1 MRWRISPRCC
11 FDVQPEVH
19 PESLRAALTAPVIC
33 NSGLPMLRRAYRL
46 WPTQESDCQ
55 SGLGEPQRGKEHP
68 TDALSSL
75 ITHYQPP
82 REAGANSCLLPKPG
96 FSPTSEHI
104 VPERSPLCPH
114 AILFPSSLVSSSVA
128 FIHIHDC
135 HHPPSRVPHPFILSD
150 ARLRSEE
157 EWERRPQHRPGCC
170 GVGAPLIWVVAAAAT
185 RSSGHGP
192 ATER

>member
-19 PESLRAALTAPVIC
+19 PASLRAALTAPVIC
-33 NSGLPMLRRAYRL
+33 NSGLPMLRSANRL

-82 REAGANSCLLPKPG
+82 REAGANSCLLPKSG
-96 FSPTSEHI
+96 YSPTSEIPSTSSPRDHRSALA
-104 VPERSPLCPH
+104 PSSSHLLSSPLPSHLSTSTTVTTHHPECH
-114 AILFPSSLVSSSVA
+114 THSSSLMPGSGPKRNGSA
-128 FIHIHDC
+128 D
-135 HHPPSRVPHPFILSD
+135 PSTDRD
-150 ARLRSEE
+150 A
-157 EWERRPQHRPGCC
+157 
-170 GVGAPLIWVVAAAAT
+170 VGSALP
-185 RSSGHGP
+185 
-192 ATER
+192 